1 MLSKGDKCTE
11 NSFKCANDQCVPSTK
26 VCDGTSDCYDGSD
39 EAEICRGNIWKSGID
54 SIGIC
59 VYLIIIFDKLICN

>member
-1 MLSKGDKCTE
+1 MKEKLLSFMLLKGDKCTE

-39 EAEICRGNIWKSGID
+39 EAEICRGN
-54 SIGIC
+54 
-59 VYLIIIFDKLICN
+59 V